1 MKLSNILRIAGLAIA
16 LACVIA
22 GVWTEIGWLD
32 CDTLVERVGLSAA
45 AVVVFG
51 VFCIL
56 ILAGHLKDLAK
67 RHKWAQLPKSPL
79 LFCAILLIVL
89 LAVRNVID
97 PMINVT
103 VFALIGTSVDV
114 ALRKTADI
122 LDHSA
127 ELKKGGTTD
136 GGV

>member
-1 MKLSNILRIAGLAIA
+1 MKLSNILRIAGLVIA
-16 LACVIA
+16 LGCVIA

-32 CDTLVERVGLSAA
+32 SNTIIERVGLSAA

-51 VFCIL
+51 VFFVL
-56 ILAGHLKDLAK
+56 ICAGHLKDLAK

-122 LDHSA
+122 LDHAA
-127 ELKKGGTTD
+127 EIKKGGTTD
-136 GGV
+136 GA

>member
-1 MKLSNILRIAGLAIA
+1 MKLSNILRIAGLVIA
-16 LACVIA
+16 LGCVIA

-32 CDTLVERVGLSAA
+32 SETIIERVGLSAA

-51 VFCIL
+51 VFFVL
-56 ILAGHLKDLAK
+56 ICAGHLKDLAT
-67 RHKWAQLPKSPL
+67 RYKWAKIPKSPL

-103 VFALIGTSVDV
+103 IFATIGTAVDV
-114 ALRKTADI
+114 ALRKTADL
-122 LDHSA
+122 LDYSA
-127 ELKKGGTTD
+127 ELKKGGATD
-136 GGV
+136 GT